1 MARTVVKVEGLREV
15 EQALGQLGKSTGRNV
30 MRRVAMKRLQPIA
43 EAMREKAPDDP
54 VTGGN
59 DLKTSITVTTKRP
72 KRHKK
77 VSEVEA
83 YAGPGQLPQ
92 AHLQEFGAPQHGP
105 QPFARP
111 AWDNGK
117 DEILPGLA
125 DDFWVEIEKAAQRQA
140 RKTARLAAKG

>member
-1 MARTVVKVEGLREV
+1 MARRSAVEGLRQV
-15 EQALGQLGKSTGRNV
+15 EQALGQLGKATGRNV
-30 MRRVAMKRLQPIA
+30 MRRVAIKRLTPIA
-43 EAMREKAPDDP
+43 DDMRERAPDDP
-54 VTGGN
+54 NTGGE
-59 DLKTSITVTTKRP
+59 DLRNSIAVTTKRP
-72 KRHKK
+72 RRHKK

-83 YAGPGQLPQ
+83 HAGPGQLPQ

-111 AWDNGK
+111 AWDAGK

-125 DDFWVEIEKAAQRQA
+125 EDFWDEIKKAADRQA

>member
-1 MARTVVKVEGLREV
+1 MSRSSVKVEGLREV
-15 EQALGQLGKSTGRNV
+15 EAALGQLGKATGRNV
-30 MRRVAMKRLQPIA
+30 MRRVAVKRLQPIA

-54 VTGGN
+54 KTGGN

-77 VSEVEA
+77 IAEVEA

-111 AWDNGK
+111 AWDTGK
-117 DEILPGLA
+117 GDILPGLA
-125 DDFWVEIEKAAQRQA
+125 EDFWVEIDKAAQRAA